1 MRGVLGIRN
10 NVRSGGP
17 DEGREMRGCEGVG
30 RSSLEPY
37 RMRSLQKDVI

>member
-17 DEGREMRGCEGVG
+17 DEGREMKGCEGVG
-30 RSSLEPY
+30 GSTLQPY
-37 RMRSLQKDVI
+37 RVQSLQKDAI